1 MQQGVLPHITA
12 ALSVVHTARCAGL
25 PTLWCCCS
33 NAAALLPPLQIA
45 TAVVLAV
52 GFEGDNKLDHGTA
65 VAALVLIC
73 IYVAAFAWSW

>member
-1 MQQGVLPHITA
+1 MLTCREPA
-12 ALSVVHTARCAGL
+12 
-25 PTLWCCCS
+25 
-33 NAAALLPPLQIA
+33 AAALLLLLYLPLLQIA